1 MRSLFFLTLF
11 VLISCNKNQ
20 CENKLISQNE
30 QASSCNTPTI
40 VNENPEENSPLPLE
54 EEFPSS
60 TIAGGPDESVPE
72 EASLFEADI
81 TFYNFKESEK
91 IKVNQALSY
100 IKQIIRSKEF
110 REKVLNYTYNGKK
123 EFIDNGGKSNEEVY
137 QSLLDGSEML
147 IPGRDHTMNLEL
159 ELYYNRWT
167 STVGYTTPDSVRVWM
182 NRKFFSGYTAAEV
195 AGNLFH
201 EWTHKLGFDHDRSY
215 SASRDHSVP
224 YALGYLM
231 EELAKK
237 LP

>member
-1 MRSLFFLTLF
+1 MRSLFFLTLLL
-11 VLISCNKNQ
+11 LISCNNNQ
-20 CENKLISQNE
+20 CENKFVSQKE
-30 QASSCNTPTI
+30 QVSSCSTPS
-40 VNENPEENSPLPLE
+40 VDNENPEIISSLSEDE
-54 EEFPSS
+54 IPSS
-60 TIAGGPDESVPE
+60 ILIGGPEESVPE
-72 EASLFEADI
+72 EANLFDADI
-81 TFYNFKESEK
+81 TFHNFNENEK
-91 IKVNQALSY
+91 IKVNQALTY

-123 EFIDNGGKSNEEVY
+123 EFIDNDGKSNEEVY
-137 QSLLDGSEML
+137 QTLLDGSEML

-201 EWTHKLGFDHDRSY
+201 EWTHKLGFDHDSRY
-215 SASRDHSVP
+215 SVSRDHSVP